1 MDKINGKREEE
12 RKETASSNTSLPSSS
27 MINGSALFKLEH
39 THLLDL
45 NQALSKLGT
54 QQPTPF
60 ERQFEERAKR
70 EHHTIL
76 SHPV

>member
-12 RKETASSNTSLPSSS
+12 SKETASSNTSLPSSS
-27 MINGSALFKLEH
+27 MIDGSAVFKLAS

-54 QQPTPF
+54 QQLTPF
-60 ERQFEERAKR
+60 ERQFKERTKR